1 MAVSRQQAAVVQR
14 SSPLRPVRARTAHAK
29 DQRRATLVAAAGRLF
44 ADADF
49 EAITIARVAEIA
61 GMAKGTAYLYFV
73 TKEALFL
80 ELVRAELTAWLAE
93 FAQAVAP
100 LRPASAAVELP
111 KLLARSFAQ
120 RPAVRRLLVLQHT
133 VLEPKLNEDV
143 ALDFK
148 LHMRDL
154 MDETVALITPKI
166 PGWRAENAQVFVM
179 QAIAMV
185 ISTSLLCEPAP
196 VIARVIAADAR
207 LKPFQIAFEPFLA
220 QALATLIRGSLP
232 KSNK

>member
-1 MAVSRQQAAVVQR
+1 MAAGRPDAPAAA
-14 SSPLRPVRARTAHAK
+14 PRPARARSAQAK

-61 GMAKGTAYLYFV
+61 GMAKGTAYLYFA

-80 ELVRAELTAWLAE
+80 ELVRAELSAWLAD
-93 FAQAVAP
+93 FVRAVAP
-100 LRPASAAVELP
+100 LRPASAVVALP
-111 KLLARSFAQ
+111 RLLARSFAD
-120 RPAVRRLLVLQHT
+120 RPQVRRLLVLQHT
-133 VLEPKLNEDV
+133 LLEPKLGERA

-154 MDETVALITPKI
+154 MDQAVVLMAPKI
-166 PGWRAENAQVFVM
+166 PGWCPQDAQVFVM
-179 QAIAMV
+179 QAIALV
-185 ISTSLLCEPAP
+185 ISTSLLSEPAP
-196 VIARVIAADAR
+196 VIARVVASDLR

-220 QALATLIRGSLP
+220 QALAMLIQGSLP
-232 KSNK
+232 KNIK